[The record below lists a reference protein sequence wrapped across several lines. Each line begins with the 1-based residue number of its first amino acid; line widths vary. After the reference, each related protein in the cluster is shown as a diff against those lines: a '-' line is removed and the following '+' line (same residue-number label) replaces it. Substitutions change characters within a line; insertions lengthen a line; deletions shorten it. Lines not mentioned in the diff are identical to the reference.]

1 MQLLKAGI
9 TLGRR
14 KDEKLW
20 NGRGM
25 MMKDDDDPEKEREK
39 TLSPV
44 FREKDL
50 RGSK

>member
-25 MMKDDDDPEKEREK
+25 MKDDDDPEKEREK
-39 TLSPV
+39 ALSPG
-44 FREKDL
+44 FREEDL